1 MIMKKRLTSIL
12 LCILLISLQILTTGN
27 VVHAEGELVITTE
40 VGGRVTE
47 INGQTYVS
55 ALDFYFIN
63 YSIKNTSRN
72 EIIINQIVEKGAG
85 NKEYT
90 HNIEKSLKP
99 DDSPLTQA
107 GGQFLGDME
116 LTPNSVEYVIKYTV
130 LSEDGDRTKDKVLEV
145 KGKPEYIHVA
155 EVEFNVDYT
164 ADTNGPIFK
173 GDQLTLKADILSI
186 SNVPLHNLKVT
197 DKDLGLELGTIDVL
211 SPGKKATLQRTIAM
225 EKATSGTLVITYDD
239 PIGYDTSLDKTIST
253 ELKIEIKNEEP
264 VSSLN
269 VSGKTSMNKI
279 PGETPVDFELLI
291 KNTGN
296 TSLTELKLMDWDAKE
311 FHTHAALLPGE
322 EITVEYKA
330 KLEPDKNYELLVQAR
345 VENSNQLIKSTWS
358 TKLEKLEPKVEIQ
371 RSISTD
377 EIESGVPFTLEYVLK
392 NTGNVDLTNIK
403 INESHFGEIKIIELL
418 EAGQEVEF
426 EKEVELEEKTSSKTI
441 LTALDA
447 ETNKEYSYESSDM
460 EFEVTGIAEELP
472 SQALSIILKSDVET
486 LSKPGNVNLEAIVK
500 NTGQE
505 PLSSLVLTLMDRDM
519 VIVNNLTLQAG
530 EEKTIPAPALRV
542 EETEIFVVEAN
553 GLGADQQKFTVKSQ
567 PLTITFSESG
577 LSGQFNVLRLILI
590 VIILL
595 SIFVIGVL
603 VYTLSGSPKFPFR
616 RKKKVNR
623 LAK

>member
-1 MIMKKRLTSIL
+1 MKKRLTSIL
-12 LCILLISLQILTTGN
+12 LCILLISLQIFTTGN
-27 VVHAEGELVITTE
+27 VVHAEEELVITTE

-47 INGQTYVS
+47 INGQTFVS
-55 ALDFYFIN
+55 ALDFYLIN

-173 GDQLTLKADILSI
+173 GDQLTLQADILSI

-253 ELKIEIKNEEP
+253 ELKIEIKDEEP

-441 LTALDA
+441 LTAFDA

-460 EFEVTGIAEELP
+460 EFEVTGLAEELP

-505 PLSSLVLTLMDRDM
+505 PLSSLVLTLMERDM

-542 EETEIFVVEAN
+542 EETETFVVEAN

-603 VYTLSGSPKFPFR
+603 VYTLSGSPKFPFK